1 MFQGGTV
8 DLGEFLGGMSTVDLL
23 LVLFFIGF
31 FVLGFAQ
38 GAIRRVIGIGAIM
51 FSFLLAANLYEPLGA
66 FLANN
71 WSQFSR
77 QYSYMIGFGTVFV
90 AAVIAFALV
99 AQGWYKPQPLFAKA
113 RWADEI
119 LGGVLGVI
127 EAGIILGAT
136 IIILGSFFLIPGI
149 PQDPN
154 ELLGLRELWNALET
168 SQIVDF
174 FQSTLI
180 PGFFSVF
187 GLFIPDSIEVYYTSP
202 PA

>member
-119 LGGVLGVI
+119 IGGVLGVI

-149 PQDPN
+149 AQDPN

-168 SQIVDF
+168 SQIVDY

-180 PGFFSVF
+180 PGFFAVF

>member
-1 MFQGGTV
+1 MDF
-8 DLGEFLGGMSTVDLL
+8 GEFLGGMTTVDLL

-38 GAIRRVIGIGAIM
+38 GAIRRVIGIAAIM
-51 FSFLLAANLYEPLGA
+51 FSFLLAANLYEPLGS
-66 FLANN
+66 FLASN

-149 PQDPN
+149 AQDPN

-168 SQIVDF
+168 SKIVDY

-187 GLFIPDSIEVYYTSP
+187 GLFIPDSIEVYYMSP